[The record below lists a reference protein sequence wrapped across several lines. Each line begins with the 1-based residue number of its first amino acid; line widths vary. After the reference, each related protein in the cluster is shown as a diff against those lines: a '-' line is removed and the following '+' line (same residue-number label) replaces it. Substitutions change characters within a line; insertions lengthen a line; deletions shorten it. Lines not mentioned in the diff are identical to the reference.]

1 MSDTQ
6 GKRTIIEPASSP
18 RLPRHVKMRRDAAR
32 DCWLILAPERV
43 FTPDAVAVAVLQLC
57 DGSRTVEA
65 IAAELAKAYNAPAGR
80 ILEDIVSML
89 QGLADKGVVTA

>member
-6 GKRTIIEPASSP
+6 GKRTIIEPASAP
-18 RLPRHVKMRRDAAR
+18 RLPRHVKMRRDTAR

-65 IAAELAKAYNAPAGR
+65 IAAELAKTYNAPAGR